1 MRQEKRKES
10 KIKRIYFFPL
20 LSNYF
25 VISLLLVGTS
35 LHSLLS
41 PIGKGWMGGEVK
53 LSHVCEGGNRHSW
66 KKKCKAEMRF
76 LRQIFV
82 SFSCAFPLWDSSVKI
97 MLCAWNDS
105 SHPQVLTGHREG
117 HQEKGMIL
125 PSAWFERE
133 GSVEAWISAGWCL
146 WLMGSN

>member
-10 KIKRIYFFPL
+10 KMKRIYFFPL

-25 VISLLLVGTS
+25 VTSLLLVGAS

-41 PIGKGWMGGEVK
+41 PIGKGWMGEVK
-53 LSHVCEGGNRHSW
+53 LPHVCEGGNRHSW
-66 KKKCKAEMRF
+66 KKCKAEMRL

-125 PSAWFERE
+125 PSAWLERE

-146 WLMGSN
+146 WLMGSD